1 MRYTY
6 VSDSCVEVSGYT
18 KMDFLQMTLQ
28 DLIGEESAVKFIN
41 VVNEA
46 VEKYKKGE
54 TKTVDIVFEVQRP
67 NKSGAMN

>member
-18 KMDFLQMTLQ
+18 KMDFLQMSLQ
-28 DLIGEESAVKFIN
+28 DLIGAESAIKFVK

-54 TKTVDIVFEVQRP
+54 TKSVDIVFEVQRP
-67 NKSGAMN
+67 NKNGAMN